1 MGAKRS
7 AQAGGAVMDAKADI
21 FSRLRTAL
29 QVSGDDKA
37 RKATVAA
44 RLKSAPNGVIPA
56 RAQLPSKAQ
65 VELFVAM
72 AGKFAATVVR
82 VKSAK
87 DVPAAVSDYLRSKN
101 LPSRAAIGSD
111 PRLAAMPW
119 KAQKHLDLKSG
130 PSDGTDETGI
140 SHAFAA
146 IAESGTLVMTSGADN
161 PTTLNFLPENHIV
174 IVEETS
180 VTGDLESVM
189 AQIRSTFGKGQMPR
203 TVNLITGPSR
213 SGDIE
218 QKILLGA
225 HGPRALHIILVK

>member
-1 MGAKRS
+1 
-7 AQAGGAVMDAKADI
+7 MDAK
-21 FSRLRTAL
+21 SNVLMRLRTAL
-29 QVSGDDKA
+29 QVSGDDA
-37 RKATVAA
+37 IRKATVAA

-56 RAQLPSKAQ
+56 RAQLPATAQ
-65 VELFVAM
+65 VDLFTAM
-72 AGKFAATVVR
+72 ADKFSATITR

-111 PRLAAMPW
+111 PRLAVMPW
-119 KAQKHLDLKSG
+119 SREKNLELKTG

-146 IAESGTLVMTSGADN
+146 IAETGTLVMTSGADN

-174 IVEETS
+174 VLDAASIK
-180 VTGDLESVM
+180 GDLETIM
-189 AQIRSTFGKGQMPR
+189 ADIRKAFGKGVMPR
-203 TVNLITGPSR
+203 TVNFITGPSR

-225 HGPRALHIILVK
+225 HGPRALHIVVVG

>member
-1 MGAKRS
+1 
-7 AQAGGAVMDAKADI
+7 MDAKADI
-21 FSRLRTAL
+21 LSRLRSAL
-29 QVSGDDKA
+29 QVPADDKA
-37 RKATVAA
+37 RKAAVAA
-44 RLKSAPNGVIPA
+44 RLKSTPNGVIPS
-56 RAQLPSKAQ
+56 RAQLPSKTQ

-72 AGKFAATVVR
+72 AEKFSATVVR

-119 KAQKHLDLKSG
+119 KTQKHLDLKSG
-130 PSDGTDETGI
+130 PSDGSDETGI
-140 SHAFAA
+140 SHAFTA
-146 IAESGTLVMTSGADN
+146 IAETGTLVITSGAEN

-174 IVEETS
+174 VLAADT

-189 AQIRSTFGKGQMPR
+189 TQIRTTFGKGQMPR

-225 HGPRALHIILVK
+225 HGPRALHIILVG

>member
-1 MGAKRS
+1 MTAR
-7 AQAGGAVMDAKADI
+7 ANI
-21 FSRLRTAL
+21 LSRLRTAL
-29 QVSGDDKA
+29 QAPADDAA
-37 RKATVAA
+37 RKAAVAA
-44 RLKSAPNGVIPA
+44 RLKSAPNGVIPE
-56 RAQLPSKAQ
+56 RAKLPQKQQ
-65 VELFVAM
+65 VDLFQSM
-72 AGKFAATVVR
+72 AEKFAATVVR
-82 VKSAK
+82 VKSPK

-101 LPSRAAIGSD
+101 LPSRAAIGTD

-119 KAQKHLDLKSG
+119 KSQKHLELKSG

-146 IAESGTLVMTSGADN
+146 IAETGTLVMTSGADN

-174 IVEETS
+174 IVEAS
-180 VTGDLESVM
+180 KVTGDLESVM

-203 TVNLITGPSR
+203 TVNFITGPSR

-225 HGPRALHIILVK
+225 HGPRALHIILVG

>member
-1 MGAKRS
+1 M
-7 AQAGGAVMDAKADI
+7 
-21 FSRLRTAL
+21 SRLRSAL
-29 QVSGDDKA
+29 QAPSDDRD
-37 RKATVAA
+37 RKAAVAA
-44 RLKSAPNGVIPA
+44 RIKSSPEGVIPA
-56 RAQLPSKAQ
+56 RAQLPQKQQ
-65 VELFVAM
+65 VDLFQTM
-72 AGKFAATVVR
+72 AEKFAATVVR

-119 KAQKHLDLKSG
+119 KVQKNLDLKTG

-146 IAESGTLVMTSGADN
+146 IAETGTLVMTSGADN

-174 IVEETS
+174 VVES
-180 VTGDLESVM
+180 SKVTGDLESVM
-189 AQIRSTFGKGQMPR
+189 AEIRATFGKGQMPR
-203 TVNLITGPSR
+203 TVNFITGPSR

-225 HGPRALHIILVK
+225 HGPRALHIVVVG

>member
-1 MGAKRS
+1 MMT
-7 AQAGGAVMDAKADI
+7 AQSNILA
-21 FSRLRTAL
+21 RLRSSL

-37 RKATVAA
+37 RKAAVAA
-44 RLKSAPNGVIPA
+44 RIKSAPNGVIPA
-56 RAQLPSKAQ
+56 RAQMLPKQQ
-65 VELFVAM
+65 VELFQAM
-72 AGKFAATVVR
+72 AEKFSATVVR

-87 DVPAAVSDYLRSKN
+87 DVPAAVSEYLRSKN
-101 LPSRAAIGSD
+101 LPARAAIGSD

-119 KAQKHLDLKSG
+119 KAQKNLELKTG
-130 PSDGTDETGI
+130 PSDGSDETGI

-146 IAESGTLVMTSGADN
+146 IAETGTLVMTSGADN

-174 IVEETS
+174 VVEAS
-180 VTGDLESVM
+180 KVTGDLETVM
-189 AQIRSTFGKGQMPR
+189 AQIRSTFGKGKMPR

-225 HGPRALHIILVK
+225 HGPRALHIVLVG